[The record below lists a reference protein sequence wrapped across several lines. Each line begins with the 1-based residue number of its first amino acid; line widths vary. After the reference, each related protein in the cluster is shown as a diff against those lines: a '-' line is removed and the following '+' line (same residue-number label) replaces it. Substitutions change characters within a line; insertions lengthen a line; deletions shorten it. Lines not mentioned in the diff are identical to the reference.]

1 MTSFLKG
8 LRGNGE
14 NTELRQLADRINGE
28 REALEN
34 VITRAEGS
42 SRLLGRITEPIPKL
56 SERIA
61 VLERQ
66 LSAIEGRVSGLAA
79 VQTKA
84 EELSAAQRAVENQLR
99 EAHDE
104 VGRVTA
110 ELTEVRRLGSVAAT
124 LKRELVQMCELEGP
138 FAALRREADTLKAGI
153 AELAEG
159 YRTLRDGRQDMEKA
173 AADAAVRV
181 ATVEQ
186 SSEAAMRDVDRYARR
201 VEDFEQRLAD
211 LAEVAARA
219 SDTKHQLLTLKSLAD
234 QVTQKAAALE
244 NQRDAVD
251 RAAKDVSRLD
261 ALVQQADGALREQE
275 EQIAKLHTMAAD
287 VEDLASLYESVVT
300 RSKTI
305 TQQQQQIEERER
317 AARQRLADL
326 GEQLGAASE
335 RFETEHRGLET
346 VSQQVMDLRAAVK
359 DCEEHMAKLDVANRT
374 VNEVEVKAD
383 KAWVRLG
390 FFMGELEKLNEL
402 PERIRVIRNDA
413 AKLNDLMQE
422 VSTRSKDIEKAK
434 PAVEAAA
441 KDLTSLARS
450 HEAIKEALEEM
461 RGAQHEMT
469 RVRETQLGTAAWLDT
484 VRESMADLQGRVKVI
499 DAAQPT
505 IASVGRDVERVLKD
519 TATVASHRQFLTDVQ
534 TRLAELSSL
543 AALLDERTK
552 AFRSRLDVAEGRFV
566 SVARQADETEQIANL
581 VSKLSRNVSEADER
595 VAQLVQTVGS
605 LETRTQGLEG
615 IPERVRLLRVEL
627 EQRQVAL
634 DVASAQL
641 ERAATLREEA
651 AEAVQ
656 RLDERLR
663 SSHAMLT
670 DLAARGKRLDAVSAE
685 LDEHAGR
692 LVTVQRGFAEFESHL
707 GTWETTQAD
716 IRHSLDQLESR
727 RATVDVLRAN
737 VTQMFELAERTADDL
752 SAAVAAQREIRES
765 RAVLEDLLERLHAAD
780 EASAALDLHREEI
793 DKAEARL
800 ARAQALLFDI
810 QSSLETLNNQKATLD
825 HVIEQAGALTFQ
837 IQQAEVLIDRLRKE
851 RDITNAVRTSLEDAG
866 VRPTRSK
873 RDA

>member
-14 NTELRQLADRINGE
+14 NTELRALADRINGE
-28 REALEN
+28 RETLEGL
-34 VITRAEGS
+34 ITRAEGS
-42 SRLLGRITEPIPKL
+42 SRLLGKITEPIPKL

-66 LSAIEGRVSGLAA
+66 LSTIEGRVSGLTA
-79 VQTKA
+79 VQKKA
-84 EELSAAQRAVENQLR
+84 EELGAAQRGIEKDLQDR
-99 EAHDE
+99 RDE
-104 VGRVTA
+104 VARVTA
-110 ELTEVRRLGSVAAT
+110 ELAEVRRLGSVAAT

-153 AELAEG
+153 AELADG
-159 YRTLRDGRQDMEKA
+159 YRALRDGRDELEKA
-173 AADAAVRV
+173 AADAASRV

-186 SSEAAMRDVDRYARR
+186 SSQAAMRDVERYARR
-201 VEDFEQRLAD
+201 VEDFEQRLAE
-211 LAEVAARA
+211 LAEVAARSA
-219 SDTKHQLLTLKSLAD
+219 DTKHQLLTLKSLAD
-234 QVTQKAAALE
+234 QVMQKTAALE
-244 NQRDAVD
+244 NQRDAVE

-261 ALVQQADGALREQE
+261 ALVHQVDGAIREQE

-346 VSQQVMDLRAAVK
+346 VSHEVMDLRAAVR
-359 DCEEHMAKLDVANRT
+359 DCEEHMAKLDVASRA

-402 PERIRVIRNDA
+402 PERMRVIRNDA

-422 VSTRSKDIEKAK
+422 VSARSKDIEKAK
-434 PAVEAAA
+434 PAVETAAQ
-441 KDLTSLARS
+441 DLSNLARG

-461 RGAQHEMT
+461 RLTQQEMT
-469 RVRETQLGTAAWLDT
+469 RVRETQVGTAAWLDT

-499 DAAQPT
+499 DDAQPT
-505 IASVGRDVERVLKD
+505 IVSVARDVERVLKD

-534 TRLAELSSL
+534 GRLAELAAL

-566 SVARQADETEQIANL
+566 SVARQADDTEQLANL
-581 VSKLSRNVSEADER
+581 VAKFSRTVSEADGR

-615 IPERVRLLRVEL
+615 VPERVRLLRVEL

-641 ERAATLREEA
+641 ERTATLREEA

-663 SSHAMLT
+663 SLHAMLT
-670 DLAARGKRLDAVSAE
+670 DLEARGKRLDAVSAE

-810 QSSLETLNNQKATLD
+810 QSSLETLNNQKAMLD